1 MQMDHYTT
9 LNKVHNKRREM
20 KNKIIEKNINKKC
33 ECCEGKGYYNL
44 SSSYDDIHSRVPCDR
59 CMENETEIEEY
70 DQK

>member
-1 MQMDHYTT
+1 
-9 LNKVHNKRREM
+9 M